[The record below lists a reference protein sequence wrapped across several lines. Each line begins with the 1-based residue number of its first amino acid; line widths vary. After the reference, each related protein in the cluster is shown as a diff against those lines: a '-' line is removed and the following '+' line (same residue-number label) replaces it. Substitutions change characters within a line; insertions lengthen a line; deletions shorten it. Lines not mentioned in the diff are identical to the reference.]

1 MAETTL
7 DPGFKHEVANQPG
20 GENIRRCFTC
30 GTCTAGCPV
39 RGVDEKFNPRK
50 IIRMVLL
57 GMKERVLKSDLIWR
71 CSACYTCHERCPQDV
86 RITDVMS
93 ALRNLAVKEG
103 HLHPGFRAQVE
114 PIGEF
119 GRVYELDEFDNK
131 KRGKLGLPAFPTECD
146 AASRIFEATG
156 LKALLVK

>member
-1 MAETTL
+1 MAGTTL

-86 RITDVMS
+86 RITDVMG
-93 ALRNLAVKEG
+93 ALRNLAAKEG

-114 PIGEF
+114 PIERF
-119 GRVYELDEFDNK
+119 GRFYPIDEFDNK
-131 KRGKLGLPAFPTECD
+131 KRGKFCLPALPTECD
-146 AASRIFEATG
+146 AASRIFEITG
-156 LKALLVK
+156 LKALLAK